1 MEPRGSCGR
10 PTQVIKHAQGE
21 RTKLTNRKIIFCFA
35 SSLVLAASLPAQV
48 THGQPPKLPAP
59 FATRSAGNR
68 PRGEKPPAGLFP
80 TIPEGFRRK
89 IIASKFKRPP
99 FLTGA
104 P

>member
-59 FATRSAGNR
+59 FATRSAGNG
-68 PRGEKPPAGLFP
+68 PRGEKPPASHGQ
-80 TIPEGFRRK
+80 
-89 IIASKFKRPP
+89 PP
-99 FLTGA
+99 KLPA
-104 P
+104 PFATRSAGNGPRGEKPPA